1 MNSVLSVRDIFF
13 AFTQPQSYLFFNFLA
28 TLLFFLINL
37 EGSEL
42 AKSKKEKMLV
52 RNEIVKTVP
61 VAIAQN
67 KDKPLTLE
75 KLIDGINK
83 NFSLL
88 LAAFQDIDIAESE
101 LLSAKGAFD
110 GAIKANGTTAPTGY
124 YANNRMDMLIEQPTM
139 YNGMS
144 FFGGYRMGRGSFA
157 PYDGKLATN
166 SLGEIRAGARV
177 PLWRDRSIDKNRAAL
192 KQAEIGI
199 QIADLSVS
207 QQKIDIIRNATL
219 RYWDWIAAAQR
230 YTIAKSLYDVAL
242 QREKQ
247 IIKRVKA
254 GDLPPI
260 EQADNE
266 RVLLQRES
274 FLIGSE
280 QNLEIAANELSIYL
294 TDENGNA
301 RHPRIE
307 EIPESAFSLF
317 EEIRDTNLDKEIEMA
332 LERRPELKRFKA
344 QIDQNR
350 IDQELAKNQM
360 GPGVDLVIIGSQDL
374 GTGSVTRSKPEIEA
388 SIVLNVPLRTR
399 TAQGKLDGASAKNEK
414 LSKQER
420 FFKDRITA
428 DIRNSFSNVNVT
440 RQRAILAQKEF
451 VLAKKLEEA
460 ERVRYVMGEGTLLV
474 VNIREQTTGEAAIR
488 EIDALVDHHR
498 AIANYKAAV
507 ADILKVKN

>member
-1 MNSVLSVRDIFF
+1 MIRLRGFSKVF
-13 AFTQPQSYLFFNFLA
+13 
-28 TLLFFLINL
+28 LLFLLDL

-42 AKSKKEKMLV
+42 NKIKKEKIQA
-52 RNEIVKTVP
+52 RSEIVKILP
-61 VAIAQN
+61 IDKAQN
-67 KDKPLTLE
+67 ISKPLTLE
-75 KLIDGINK
+75 LLIEGVNK

-88 LAAFQDIDIAESE
+88 LAAFQDMDIAQSE

-110 GAIKANGTTAPTGY
+110 GNIKANGTTAPTGY
-124 YANNRMDMLIEQPTM
+124 YANNRMDMLVEQPTM

-166 SLGEIRAGARV
+166 SLGEVRAGARV

-199 QIADLSVS
+199 QIADLSVA

-230 YTIAKSLYDVAL
+230 YTIAKSLYDIAL

-247 IIKRVKA
+247 ISKRVKA

-294 TDENGNA
+294 MDENGNQ
-301 RHPRIE
+301 RNPRIE
-307 EIPESAFSLF
+307 EIPESIFSLF
-317 EEIRDTNLDKEIEMA
+317 EEIRDTNLEKEIENA
-332 LERRPELKRFKA
+332 LERRPELKRFEA
-344 QIDQNR
+344 QRDQNR

-360 GPGVDLVIIGSQDL
+360 GPGVDIVVIASQDL
-374 GTGSVTRSKPEIEA
+374 GTGSVTRSKPELEA

-399 TAQGKLDGASAKNEK
+399 TQQGKLDGSVAKNEK
-414 LSKQER
+414 LSKQEK
-420 FFKDRITA
+420 FFRDRITA

-451 VLAKKLEEA
+451 ILAKKLEEA
-460 ERVRYVMGEGTLLV
+460 ERLRYVMGEGTLLV

-488 EIDALVDHHR
+488 EVDALVDHHR

-507 ADILKVKN
+507 ADALKK

>member
-1 MNSVLSVRDIFF
+1 MIRMKRFSKVL
-13 AFTQPQSYLFFNFLA
+13 
-28 TLLFFLINL
+28 LLFLLDL

-42 AKSKKEKMLV
+42 QKIKKEKIQA
-52 RNEIVKTVP
+52 RTEIVKIVP
-61 VAIAQN
+61 VDKAQSV
-67 KDKPLTLE
+67 DKPLTLDL
-75 KLIDGINK
+75 LIDGINK

-88 LAAFQDIDIAESE
+88 LAAFQDMDIAESE

-110 GAIKANGTTAPTGY
+110 GNIKANGTTAPTGY
-124 YANNRMDMLIEQPTM
+124 YSNNRMDMLVEQPTM

-166 SLGEIRAGARV
+166 SLGEVRAGARV
-177 PLWRDRSIDKNRAAL
+177 PLWRDRAIDKNRAAL
-192 KQAEIGI
+192 KQAEIGV
-199 QIADLSVS
+199 QIADLSVA

-219 RYWDWIAAAQR
+219 RYWDWIAAARR
-230 YTIAKSLYDVAL
+230 YTIAKSLYDVAIE
-242 QREKQ
+242 REKQ

-280 QNLEIAANELSIYL
+280 QSLHIAANELSIYL
-294 TDENGNA
+294 TDEEGNQ

-307 EIPESAFSLF
+307 EIPDSIFSLF
-317 EEIRDTNLDKEIEMA
+317 EEIRENNLDKEIENA
-332 LERRPELKRFKA
+332 LERRPELKRFQA
-344 QIDQNR
+344 QRDQNR

-360 GPGVDLVIIGSQDL
+360 GPGVDIVVIASQDL
-374 GTGSVTRSKPEIEA
+374 GTGSVTRSKPELEA

-399 TAQGKLDGASAKNEK
+399 TQQGKLDGASAKNEK
-414 LSKQER
+414 LSKQEK
-420 FFKDRITA
+420 FFRDRITA
-428 DIRNSFSNVNVT
+428 DIRNSLSNVNVT

-460 ERVRYVMGEGTLLV
+460 ERIRYVMGEGTLLV

-507 ADILKVKN
+507 ADVLNKKD

>member
-1 MNSVLSVRDIFF
+1 MILLRR
-13 AFTQPQSYLFFNFLA
+13 FLI
-28 TLLFFLINL
+28 LLFSFPLVL
-37 EGSEL
+37 VGSDVE
-42 AKSKKEKMLV
+42 KIKKEKMLA
-52 RNEIVKTVP
+52 RNEIVKIVP
-61 VAIAQN
+61 N
-67 KDKPLTLE
+67 DKVSHNGINSLTFELF
-75 KLIDGINK
+75 LDGINK
-83 NFSLL
+83 NFALL
-88 LAAFQDIDIAESE
+88 LAAFQDINIAESE
-101 LLSAKGAFD
+101 LLSAQGAFD
-110 GAIKANGTTAPTGY
+110 GNIKANGTTAPTGY

-166 SLGEIRAGARV
+166 SLGEIRGGARI
-177 PLWRDRSIDKNRAAL
+177 PLWRDRTIDKNRAAL

-199 QIADLSVS
+199 QIADLSVA

-219 RYWDWIAAAQR
+219 RYWEWIASARRFQ
-230 YTIAKSLYDVAL
+230 IAKSLYEVAL

-260 EQADNE
+260 EQTDNE

-274 FLIGSE
+274 FLIGAE

-294 TDENGNA
+294 SDDKGNQ
-301 RHPRIE
+301 RYPKVE
-307 EIPESAFSLF
+307 EIPESIFSIF
-317 EEIRDTNLDKEIEMA
+317 EEIRDTNLDKEIEKA
-332 LERRPELKRFKA
+332 LERRPELKRLQA
-344 QIDQNR
+344 VRDQNR
-350 IDQELAKNQM
+350 IDQELARNQM
-360 GPGVDLVIIGSQDL
+360 GPGVDIVVVASQDL
-374 GTGSVTRSKPEIEA
+374 GTGSVTRSKPELEA

-399 TAQGKLDGASAKNEK
+399 TQQGKFDGASAKNEK
-414 LSKQER
+414 ITRQEK

-440 RQRAILAQKEF
+440 RQRAILAQKEYL
-451 VLAKKLEEA
+451 LAKKLEEA

-488 EIDALVDHHR
+488 EVDALVDHHR
-498 AIANYKAAV
+498 AIANYKAAI
-507 ADILKVKN
+507 ADILKTKN

>member
-1 MNSVLSVRDIFF
+1 MKSNLKYF
-13 AFTQPQSYLFFNFLA
+13 ALPSFII
-28 TLLFFLINL
+28 LILNL
-37 EGSEL
+37 EASEL
-42 AKSKKEKMLV
+42 EKNKKEKLQI
-52 RNEIVKTVP
+52 RNEIVKINTNNT
-61 VAIAQN
+61 AAN
-67 KDKPLTLE
+67 KNNPLTLE
-75 KLIDGINK
+75 ALLEGVNK

-88 LAAFQDIDIAESE
+88 LAAFQDMDIAESE

-110 GAIKANGTTAPTGY
+110 GSIKANATTAPTGY
-124 YANNRMDMLIEQPTM
+124 YANNRMDMLVDQPTT

-144 FFGGYRMGRGSFA
+144 FFGGYRLGRGSFA

-177 PLWRDRSIDKNRAAL
+177 PLWRDRSIDKNRAAI

-199 QIADLSVS
+199 KIADLSVS
-207 QQKIDIIRNATL
+207 QQRIEIIRNATL
-219 RYWDWIAAAQR
+219 RYWDWIAAAR
-230 YTIAKSLYDVAL
+230 RFIIAKQLYDIAME
-242 QREKQ
+242 REKQ

-280 QNLEIAANELSIYL
+280 QSLEIAANELSIYL
-294 TDENGNA
+294 TDSNGTQ
-301 RHPRIE
+301 RSPKIE
-307 EIPESAFSLF
+307 EIPDSIFSLF
-317 EEIRDTNLDKEIEMA
+317 EEIRDTNLEKEIEAA
-332 LERRPELKRFKA
+332 LERRPELQRFKA
-344 QIDQNR
+344 QRDQNQ

-360 GPGVDLVIIGSQDL
+360 GPGVDIVIAASQDL
-374 GTGSVTRSKPEIEA
+374 GTGSPTRSRPELEA
-388 SIVLNVPLRTR
+388 AIVLNVPLRTR
-399 TAQGKLDGASAKNEK
+399 TQQGKLDGSVAKNEK
-414 LSKQER
+414 LSKQEK

-428 DIRNSFSNVNVT
+428 DIRNSFSTVNVT
-440 RQRAILAQKEF
+440 RQRAVLAQKEF

-488 EIDALVDHHR
+488 EIDALADHHR
-498 AIANYKAAV
+498 AIANFKAAI
-507 ADILKVKN
+507 ADALKKKESN